1 MIRFFWKYRFVNL
14 IIILFFSVLALF
26 NFNNFKVFFDS
37 ERIIELS
44 STDKDIVQKSID
56 DKNLLLIG
64 CSLSDSLTYSKSIKI
79 NDLLLSIGK
88 HKFINSVNS
97 VFNEKIIL
105 NQSIIPTP
113 INLFDLSNDVT
124 YKNSINKLKFHQS
137 NFISKNKKNLLIII
151 KSNDLDNELQKKQL
165 LDFLDNKFSEL
176 TFLSAS
182 ITGQQKSEIYMKI
195 AVVKEVLIFV
205 LISSLLCSFI
215 LWYFQRSFK
224 LVLVSLISNF
234 ISITLST

>member
-14 IIILFFSVLALF
+14 ILILFFSVLALF

-79 NDLLLSIGK
+79 NDMLSSIGK

-105 NQSIIPTP
+105 KINQ
-113 INLFDLSNDVT
+113 
-124 YKNSINKLKFHQS
+124 
-137 NFISKNKKNLLIII
+137 
-151 KSNDLDNELQKKQL
+151 
-165 LDFLDNKFSEL
+165 
-176 TFLSAS
+176 
-182 ITGQQKSEIYMKI
+182 
-195 AVVKEVLIFV
+195 
-205 LISSLLCSFI
+205 
-215 LWYFQRSFK
+215 
-224 LVLVSLISNF
+224 
-234 ISITLST
+234 

>member
-14 IIILFFSVLALF
+14 ILILFFSVLALF

-79 NDLLLSIGK
+79 NDVLSSIGK
-88 HKFINSVNS
+88 HKFISSVNS

-137 NFISKNKKNLLIII
+137 NFISKNKK
-151 KSNDLDNELQKKQL
+151 
-165 LDFLDNKFSEL
+165 
-176 TFLSAS
+176 
-182 ITGQQKSEIYMKI
+182 IY
-195 AVVKEVLIFV
+195 
-205 LISSLLCSFI
+205 
-215 LWYFQRSFK
+215 
-224 LVLVSLISNF
+224 
-234 ISITLST
+234 